1 MKVTLVL
8 DQRLA
13 EKLVTLARQERR
25 SARSQ
30 AEVLLRASIER
41 AKLPQPQV
49 AA

>member
-1 MKVTLVL
+1 MKVTLIL

-13 EKLVTLARQERR
+13 EKLVLLAREERR

-30 AEVLLRASIER
+30 AEVLLRAALER
-41 AKLPQPQV
+41 AKLREPLV